1 MFLLSLFYFDCHIVP
16 VAEGGVWLAVTQG
29 GEGGD
34 MHPQGL
40 GVADQPITLEVGVHL
55 DLQNEMNIYYLNF
68 LLNLP
73 VAPLAWS

>member
-55 DLQNEMNIYYLNF
+55 DL
-68 LLNLP
+68 
-73 VAPLAWS
+73 